1 MWPVVFLVIAV
12 VALVFILMAKSRPA
26 PPQSRE
32 TKMVALNVEPGSSYQ
47 QKTNHYEM
55 TPVDMGPISG
65 NESPFRVNLYNAYIE

>member
-1 MWPVVFLVIAV
+1 MWPIVFLVLAV

-26 PPQSRE
+26 GPPSRE

-65 NESPFRVNLYNAYIE
+65 TESPFRVNLYKAYIE

>member
-1 MWPVVFLVIAV
+1 MWPIVFSVLAV
-12 VALVFILMAKSRPA
+12 VAVVFILMTKSSPA
-26 PPQSRE
+26 PPVSRE

-65 NESPFRVNLYNAYIE
+65 TESPFRVNLYKAYIE